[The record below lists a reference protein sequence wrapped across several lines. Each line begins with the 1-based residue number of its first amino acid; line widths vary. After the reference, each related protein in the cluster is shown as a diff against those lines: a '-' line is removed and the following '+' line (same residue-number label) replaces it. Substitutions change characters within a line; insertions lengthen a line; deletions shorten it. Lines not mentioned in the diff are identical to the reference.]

1 MDKTEIL
8 NIVNEPSKHIQIVKI
23 DGKYS
28 IVYSSKFVELLE
40 LIPTM
45 LTKTDMEQIRA
56 EIMQLYN
63 EVEVVDY
70 DHNDISRIKKAHWI
84 IREEVLWI
92 IDKYTHY
99 SYCEECLRKD
109 PKALKSLD
117 ELYQI
122 IYDHHHEIT
131 LTEDSEYKRGL
142 LSLSKWVLDLMTSN
156 FDCEYKAE
164 INPQESE
171 EEDETTENTEN

>member
-23 DGKYS
+23 DGKDS

-56 EIMQLYN
+56 EIMQLYK
-63 EVEVVDY
+63 
-70 DHNDISRIKKAHWI
+70 R
-84 IREEVLWI
+84 
-92 IDKYTHY
+92 
-99 SYCEECLRKD
+99 
-109 PKALKSLD
+109 
-117 ELYQI
+117 
-122 IYDHHHEIT
+122 IYDHRHEII

-142 LSLSKWVLDLMTSN
+142 LSFSDWVLDLMTSN
-156 FDCEYKAE
+156 FDYEYKEE
-164 INPQESE
+164 INLQEIEDDIEDEEQAESGSE
-171 EEDETTENTEN
+171 EQENGTNQ